1 MVTTTFYGIYFAS
14 ISVEIKLD
22 QASTRVQTRL
32 RSMPFS
38 TYTQR
43 QSPKSVYITDSL
55 DITTNIY
62 ILYADILESQFGM
75 ARNATDCEGTTRII
89 PGVLNHRLVLPVQTI
104 I

>member
-1 MVTTTFYGIYFAS
+1 MVTTTFNGIYFAG

-32 RSMPFS
+32 RSKPFS
-38 TYTQR
+38 AYTPR

-62 ILYADILESQFGM
+62 ILYADIHESQFGM
-75 ARNATDCEGTTRII
+75 TRNATDCEGATRII
-89 PGVLNHRLVLPVQTI
+89 PGVLNHRLVLPVQTLI
-104 I
+104 